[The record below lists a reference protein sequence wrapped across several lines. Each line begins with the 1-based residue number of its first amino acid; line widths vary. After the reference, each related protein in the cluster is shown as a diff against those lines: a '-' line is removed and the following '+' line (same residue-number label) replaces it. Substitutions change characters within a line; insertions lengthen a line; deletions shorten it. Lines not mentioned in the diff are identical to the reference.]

1 LQAINEKTVAACLY
15 KLIFT
20 KPQYSTKQ
28 TFLWGDMLTGK
39 QILFIKK
46 SPAGNALIKAT
57 LLADDSGKY
66 FLSIANSNDVP
77 HRQLRVS
84 SRFY

>member
-1 LQAINEKTVAACLY
+1 
-15 KLIFT
+15 
-20 KPQYSTKQ
+20 
-28 TFLWGDMLTGK
+28 MLTGK
-39 QILFIKK
+39 QTLIIKK

-57 LLADDSGKY
+57 LLADDCGKY
-66 FLSIANSNDVP
+66 FLSIAYSNDVP